1 VCEDLNALY
10 AKGNFTLSGLDWMDI
25 NEFAK
30 KAKKSYYFC
39 SQSTARYKKGDINC
53 VFCVLLERLKMY
65 DIAENVKKKYFLF
78 HTLVIFL
85 NF

>member
-10 AKGNFTLSGLDWMDI
+10 AKGNFTLSGLDWMEI

-39 SQSTARYKKGDINC
+39 SSQRQDIKGGYKLC
-53 VFCVLLERLKMY
+53 FCVLLERLKMY
-65 DIAENVKKKYFLF
+65 DIAENVKKN
-78 HTLVIFL
+78 IFC
-85 NF
+85 FIP